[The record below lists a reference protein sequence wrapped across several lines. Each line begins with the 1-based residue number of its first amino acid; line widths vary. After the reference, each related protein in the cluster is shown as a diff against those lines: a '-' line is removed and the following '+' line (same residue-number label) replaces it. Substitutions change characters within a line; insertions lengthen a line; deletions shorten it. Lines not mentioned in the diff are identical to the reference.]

1 MAGKKGSVG
10 KFLVELFIVFIGV
23 YGAFE
28 LNRYQENNRERKIKL
43 NYLVSFKSELVS
55 IRSQTSQVKT
65 QIGDIIQDFE
75 TKYAAGERPA
85 LQPPELYYN
94 SALLITQIGL
104 SDDVFVQLDP
114 SLASSLSGGY
124 DIVQRTGIRMKDFN
138 DLCNRQLISN
148 EPIEFYDRQGKL
160 KPQYN
165 WYLDGLKNLEA
176 RLGIL
181 INIIDTGAMPGT
193 DQLLKELE

>member
-1 MAGKKGSVG
+1 MAKTKASFG
-10 KFLVELFIVFIGV
+10 KFLLELFIVFIGV

-28 LNRYQENNRERKIKL
+28 LNRYQENKRERKIKL

-55 IRSQTSQVKT
+55 IRSQTVQVKK
-65 QIGDIIQDFE
+65 QIEGIIKDFE

-85 LQPPELYYN
+85 LQPPALYYN

-124 DIVQRTGIRMKDFN
+124 DIVQRTGIRIKDFN
-138 DLCNRQLISN
+138 DLCNEQLISH

-160 KPQYN
+160 KPQYD
-165 WYLDGLKNLEA
+165 WYMKNLKNLEA
-176 RLGIL
+176 RLGML
-181 INIIDTGAMPGT
+181 IEIIDTGAMPGT
-193 DQLLKELE
+193 DLLLKELE